1 MPAIRTVLAA
11 LAMLALG
18 ASMPAFGACEV
29 DIESND
35 MMQFN
40 KDAIEVDASCDSV
53 TINLEHTGQLPASA
67 MGHNWVLTK
76 KADFQSVAQAGA
88 SAGLDNDYL
97 PPDDDR
103 VIAATEIIGGGESTS
118 VTFSIADLNPDESY
132 QFFCSFP
139 GHWAA
144 MNGAFRIK

>member
-1 MPAIRTVLAA
+1 
-11 LAMLALG
+11 
-18 ASMPAFGACEV
+18 
-29 DIESND
+29 
-35 MMQFN
+35 
-40 KDAIEVDASCDSV
+40 
-53 TINLEHTGQLPASA
+53 

-88 SAGLDNDYL
+88 SAGMENDYV

-118 VTFSIADLNPDESY
+118 VTFSIADLNPDEPY

-139 GHWAA
+139 GHWATGSQDTQHLYYSISSVYKIGHL
-144 MNGAFRIK
+144 MGENWRLFDNFL